1 MAYIGRDVTYGLF
14 EVQYITAN
22 SSDTSF
28 ALDYAVGAAS
38 SILVVYGGVIQEP
51 DSAYSITNGGAN
63 ILFSEAPVTGTT
75 TYIVYM
81 AKQLTVA
88 TVADNSITTAKLANN
103 SVTSAKIVDG
113 TITRADLSFDPEDD
127 ATALAIALG

>member
-28 ALDYAVGAAS
+28 TLDYAVGAAS

-51 DSAYSITNGGAN
+51 DTAYSITSGGTT
-63 ILFSEAPVTGTT
+63 ITFSEAPVTGTT